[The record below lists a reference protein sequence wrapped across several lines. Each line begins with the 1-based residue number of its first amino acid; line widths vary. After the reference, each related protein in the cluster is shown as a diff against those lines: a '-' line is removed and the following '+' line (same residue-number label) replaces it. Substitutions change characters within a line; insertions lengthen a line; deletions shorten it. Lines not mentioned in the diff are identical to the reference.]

1 MMEIDRQPPWFSS
14 VDPAVGVRMIE
25 ELWSAALEAVN
36 PAPAVR
42 RGMIESGSPAN
53 WRPDAG
59 GRLMVFA
66 LGKASRA
73 MSIEAVQV
81 ARAHGV
87 PVSAVCGVV
96 ATPDNERRE
105 RGSQE
110 HEQGYGG
117 ADLDII
123 PASHPLPDAASLRAG
138 ARALRLSHRAGPRDR
153 VLILLSGGGSAL
165 AEAPVVS
172 VSLDDLR
179 RTTSS
184 LLNAGLDIESVNAV
198 RKHLSRLK
206 GGRLAR
212 AADPAAWQT
221 IAISDVVGDVATAI
235 ASGPT
240 VADPTSFR
248 DARRV
253 LERIGRDGVIS
264 DVPPSVGRWIRRGAA
279 RRRAETPFRF
289 RRDRDQPR
297 FQLVAT
303 IDDALDAIEE
313 VLVTEG
319 IDVVQRRGAV
329 TGEAAEAGRR
339 FADELVRLRGVVSSS
354 GGGRR
359 ALLWG
364 GEVTVTVEDASGTG
378 GPCQEFALAAVLRLR
393 EATGQSAVESRAPD
407 SRGTAAE
414 RPESTTA
421 LPPIT
426 IAALS
431 TDGRDGR
438 TDAAGAVVTDSF
450 PARQTV
456 RAARRGLSNHD
467 AYTVLENEEALVR
480 TGLTGTNVNDVYL
493 GIVG

>member
-1 MMEIDRQPPWFSS
+1 MMEADRQTQVFSS
-14 VDPAVGVRMIE
+14 IDAAGDVQLLED
-25 ELWSAALEAVN
+25 LWSAALDAVS
-36 PAPAVR
+36 PARAVR
-42 RGMIESGSPAN
+42 RGMLASGSPRE
-53 WRPDAG
+53 WRPRAG
-59 GRLMVFA
+59 GRLVVIA
-66 LGKASRA
+66 LGKASRK
-73 MSIEAVQV
+73 MSVEAVQL
-81 ARAHGV
+81 ARAHDV
-87 PVSAVCGVV
+87 PASAICGVV
-96 ATPDNERRE
+96 ATAEQEGRDRGSEDGERR
-105 RGSQE
+105 RVGV
-110 HEQGYGG
+110 
-117 ADLDII
+117 DLEVI
-123 PASHPLPDAASLRAG
+123 PANHPLPDTASIRAG
-138 ARALRLSHRAGPRDR
+138 TRALRLGHQAGPRDR
-153 VLILLSGGGSAL
+153 LLVLLSGGGSAL

-212 AADPAAWQT
+212 AAGPAAWHT

-253 LERIGRDGVIS
+253 LERIGRQGAVS
-264 DVPPSVGRWIRRGAA
+264 NVPASVERWIQRGAA

-289 RRDRDQPR
+289 RRERDRRR

-313 VLVTEG
+313 VLATEG

-339 FADELVRLRGVVSSS
+339 FADELLRLRAAVSSS

-364 GEVTVTVEDASGTG
+364 GEVTVTIDDASGTG
-378 GPCQEFALAAVLRLR
+378 GPCQEFALAAALRLR
-393 EATGQSAVESRAPD
+393 ESTDQSAVESSPVSSQGAVGERA
-407 SRGTAAE
+407 
-414 RPESTTA
+414 ESTINR
-421 LPPIT
+421 PPIT

-431 TDGRDGR
+431 TDGRDGP

-450 PARQTV
+450 PAHQTI
-456 RAARRGLSNHD
+456 REARRGRSNHD
-467 AYTVLENEEALVR
+467 AHTVLEHEEALVR